1 MGGPAECY
9 PRVGWM
15 QVGGEGIER
24 VATGPGSE
32 RWGAGPALRL

>member
-1 MGGPAECY
+1 MGGLAECC
-9 PRVGWM
+9 PHVGWV

-32 RWGAGPALRL
+32 SWDAGPALQL